1 MFGQTS
7 KVRQKYCGAA
17 TVLRVSQRFVAGSF
31 ETLALSEW
39 LAPRTGL
46 SRGHSTRDALVLN
59 TLGMRLSDLE
69 TFVVCQNI
77 ERYSR
82 LMAEATSTDKR
93 LTLEKLLAEERA
105 KLRTRCLVVLSGAG
119 N

>member
-1 MFGQTS
+1 MHAAVVPNTFGIS
-7 KVRQKYCGAA
+7 
-17 TVLRVSQRFVAGSF
+17 
-31 ETLALSEW
+31 
-39 LAPRTGL
+39 
-46 SRGHSTRDALVLN
+46 
-59 TLGMRLSDLE
+59 LSDLE

-105 KLRTRCLVVLSGAG
+105 KLRTRRLVVLSGGG

>member
-1 MFGQTS
+1 M
-7 KVRQKYCGAA
+7 
-17 TVLRVSQRFVAGSF
+17 
-31 ETLALSEW
+31 
-39 LAPRTGL
+39 
-46 SRGHSTRDALVLN
+46 RDAMVPN
-59 TLGMRLSDLE
+59 ALGMRLSDLE

-93 LTLEKLLAEERA
+93 LTLEKLLAEELA
-105 KLRTRCLVVLSGAG
+105 KLRTRCLVVLSGDG